1 MSLLLGVEGREGG
14 VRKGGGGGGAR
25 EKRGGRLEKRGLEAG
40 VSRWGRKKFTTFRKY
55 SSIEMGKSVNRH
67 EKGGNQE

>member
-14 VRKGGGGGGAR
+14 VRKGGGGGAR

-40 VSRWGRKKFTTFRKY
+40 VSRWGRKKFTTFRN
-55 SSIEMGKSVNRH
+55 IF
-67 EKGGNQE
+67 Q